1 MTPPIKY
8 SLELLKNF
16 CYEKQVK
23 LGKNYDDEELFGS
36 TKIVYYCTNCNN
48 ENIKSFTFL
57 IKRNTL
63 CKRCVTIES
72 LEKQKVTMLAKYGV
86 DHPSKSKEIKNK
98 IVNTFIK
105 KYGVDNPAKS
115 QEIKDKQ
122 KQTNL
127 EKYGVEYI
135 IHNKESKE
143 KMCKTNLEKYGAKC
157 CLQNESVKE
166 KVKNTNLIKY
176 GVENVGQKLEFQ
188 EKMKNTMFEK
198 YGVFYPLQNLEIA
211 EKSSHNSYNVK
222 KFTFPSGNIVNY
234 QGYEHFALKELIKKY
249 DENDILNSKKDV
261 PIIWYNDINNKKR
274 RHYVDIFIPSQNKC
288 IEVKSEWT
296 IKRYKNNIFEKQL
309 SAKEMGY
316 NYEIWVYDNKGNKI
330 DIFI

>member
-143 KMCKTNLEKYGAKC
+143 KMCKT
-157 CLQNESVKE
+157 
-166 KVKNTNLIKY
+166 
-176 GVENVGQKLEFQ
+176 
-188 EKMKNTMFEK
+188 MFEK

-261 PIIWYNDINNKKR
+261 PIIWYNDI
-274 RHYVDIFIPSQNKC
+274 
-288 IEVKSEWT
+288 T
-296 IKRYKNNIFEKQL
+296 
-309 SAKEMGY
+309 
-316 NYEIWVYDNKGNKI
+316 
-330 DIFI
+330 